1 MLSSSPGINARHILK
16 MKLAAINNFIP
27 IQFDMCL
34 SLVENLLKL
43 SNQSIKHI
51 TFQYLRLSISI
62 VTSNASSG
70 RDAIFKLTAGGQ
82 LPAIWNRIGHNPMIV
97 RKWKTVLSYKF
108 KLLLW
113 CPPNLTIH
121 ILQNQTVARQ
131 NFENQSHHFYNN
143 INMLPCQE
151 TRLLGALNSLSEGK
165 RLFTIRTLEV
175 YTEEQFERYK

>member
-82 LPAIWNRIGHNPMIV
+82 LAAI
-97 RKWKTVLSYKF
+97 
-108 KLLLW
+108 
-113 CPPNLTIH
+113 
-121 ILQNQTVARQ
+121 
-131 NFENQSHHFYNN
+131 
-143 INMLPCQE
+143 
-151 TRLLGALNSLSEGK
+151 
-165 RLFTIRTLEV
+165 
-175 YTEEQFERYK
+175 

>member
-1 MLSSSPGINARHILK
+1 
-16 MKLAAINNFIP
+16 
-27 IQFDMCL
+27 MCL

-175 YTEEQFERYK
+175 YTKEQFECYKQGCCDNSMTWSPLYKTKKGS